1 MKISLS
7 VSDECEQEL
16 RTLLTGFGIEISD
29 DAEFIL
35 LQKDKY
41 PGHIN
46 SRDEEGEK
54 AVISVDDIIT
64 IESYG
69 HTVELHTMNGVFKT
83 SERLYQL
90 EKILDP
96 QKFLRVSNS
105 VIISRSQVREISPT
119 FSMKFILKMKN
130 GTRVDVTRGYYTRFK
145 EFFGI

>member
-83 SERLYQL
+83 SVAEAVAEVLIPL
-90 EKILDP
+90 
-96 QKFLRVSNS
+96 QKRKTQFLSDKGYIENV
-105 VIISRSQVREISPT
+105 
-119 FSMKFILKMKN
+119 LKN
-130 GTRVDVTRGYYTRFK
+130 GAEKALDK
-145 EFFGI
+145 AEKKIKLCS